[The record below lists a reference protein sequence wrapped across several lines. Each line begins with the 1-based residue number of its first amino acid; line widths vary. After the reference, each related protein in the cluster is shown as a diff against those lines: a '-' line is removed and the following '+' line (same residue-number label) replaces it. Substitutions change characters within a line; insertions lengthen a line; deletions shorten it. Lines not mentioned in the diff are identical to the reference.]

1 MLLPLLTLP
10 EEDVYVI
17 SNLSTLAFG
26 GYERYRDRVNNTVLL
41 ERNCVQYVRVKVDQ
55 SAEWQRDH
63 YDIWYHLL
71 SPEYKKNS
79 SVQSWC
85 QMALV

>member
-1 MLLPLLTLP
+1 M
-10 EEDVYVI
+10 I

-26 GYERYRDRVNNTVLL
+26 GYERYRDRVNNTVLSGEEL
-41 ERNCVQYVRVKVDQ
+41 RQYVRAKVNQ

-71 SPEYKKNS
+71 SPEYKEKTLPFS
-79 SVQSWC
+79 HGVRW
-85 QMALV
+85 LWYER